1 MERVLGLDVGDRRIG
16 VAVSDPLGLT
26 AQPVETYWRV
36 GYGPDVRH
44 FLTLCEQYGTRSVVC
59 GLPRNMSGTQGG
71 QADKVF
77 AFAEQLE
84 QAGLSVQY
92 EDERLTTVLA
102 ENALLE
108 ADMSRDGRKKK
119 VDMVAATLI
128 LQSWLD
134 RQHASE
140 TAADAEPAEDAA
152 DVMEFEDENGEV
164 VRFSVVAD
172 LRRDG
177 KRYLLMS
184 ETEEGGETFF
194 LEETEDERGECSYRT
209 VEDDALIE
217 ALYAD
222 YLRQCEEG

>member
-1 MERVLGLDVGDRRIG
+1 M
-16 VAVSDPLGLT
+16 
-26 AQPVETYWRV
+26 
-36 GYGPDVRH
+36 
-44 FLTLCEQYGTRSVVC
+44 
-59 GLPRNMSGTQGG
+59 
-71 QADKVF
+71 
-77 AFAEQLE
+77 
-84 QAGLSVQY
+84 QY

-134 RQHASE
+134 RQSASE